1 MANSVE
7 SLIKQLEEVK
17 INDDCLFGEDL
28 SYEQNFLEKIEEN
41 MEKEIPGSEISYF
54 FRKRSIALCFEIPLM
69 NEKIA
74 KDLLLKID
82 SLMDEQFLKKE
93 KGCEN

>member
-1 MANSVE
+1 MMIVF
-7 SLIKQLEEVK
+7 LVK
-17 INDDCLFGEDL
+17 ICLMSKIFWKRE
-28 SYEQNFLEKIEEN
+28 EK